1 MTIRHIQPDD
11 AEAFLSL
18 CKKLDEETELMMLE
32 PGERTLDAQE
42 QRRKIEILA
51 ENQTIF
57 VAEEEG
63 ALVGFLALYGAQPRR
78 KRHCAYLAV
87 GVLQA
92 YTGRGIG
99 TALFEHAERWAQ
111 ARDLTRLELTV
122 MTHNRAAL
130 ALYHRRGFL
139 VEGLLRD
146 SLKVRGHYIHE
157 YAMAKLL

>member
-1 MTIRHIQPDD
+1 MTIRHIQPGD

-18 CKKLDEETELMMLE
+18 CKKLDAETELMMLE

-42 QRRKIEILA
+42 QRREIETLT

-63 ALVGFLALYGAQPRR
+63 ALVGFLALYGSQPRR
-78 KRHCAYLAV
+78 KRHCAYLVV

-92 YTGRGIG
+92 RAGRGVG
-99 TALFEHAERWAQ
+99 TALFERAERWAK

-139 VEGLLRD
+139 IEGLLRD
-146 SLKVRGHYIHE
+146 SLKVRGRYIHE